1 MPIKAVVFD
10 LDGTIT
16 SFNLDYK
23 VVRAEVRGHLL
34 KMGVPAS
41 VLNVNETVFEMLKK
55 TELFMKN
62 SGKTDSAKERIR
74 KEVFS
79 IAEKYEL
86 EAATSTNLLPGV
98 IDTLKALRIAG
109 LKIALCTL
117 NSQKTTNYILTRFK
131 LTEYFDTTVPR
142 DNVISVKPHP
152 EHLETA
158 LNALSISATETMV
171 IGDSVSDIKVAKEL
185 NALAVGL
192 TTGVSTQEQLARE
205 GANYVITSIT
215 DLPILIECINKED
228 QEQTTQ

>member
-16 SFNLDYK
+16 NFNLDYK

-55 TELFMKN
+55 TELYMKN
-62 SGKTDSAKERIR
+62 AGKTDSAMERIR
-74 KEVFS
+74 KEVLK

-98 IDTLKALRIAG
+98 IDTLKALRLAG

-117 NSQKTTNYILTRFK
+117 NSQKTTNYIITRFK
-131 LTEYFDTTVPR
+131 LTEYFDITVPR

-152 EHLETA
+152 QHLETA
-158 LNALSISATETMV
+158 LDALGITATETIV

-185 NALAVGL
+185 NALAIGL
-192 TTGVSTQEQLARE
+192 TTGVSTQDQLARE